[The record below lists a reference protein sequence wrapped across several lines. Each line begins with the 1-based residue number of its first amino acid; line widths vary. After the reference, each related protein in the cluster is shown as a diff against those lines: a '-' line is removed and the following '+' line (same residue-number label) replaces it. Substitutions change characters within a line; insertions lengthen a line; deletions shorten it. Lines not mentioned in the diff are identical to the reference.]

1 MPLRLRRMKF
11 DSHRVVLKW
20 RRALHQFHLLTSW
33 WLRSHAPYQP
43 LFVIASARSGSTL
56 LMDYI
61 SRVPGLQSYCEVLCN
76 LVPEGPRKSRLP
88 AEQALLHIR
97 RSLQALRAPIRGCK
111 LLIHQ
116 FENCGLTLDALDAT
130 FPSAKYIVLY
140 RESLAEQFV
149 SFETATATKQWILF
163 DEKESKHAQITVDP
177 NKMSE
182 FCQKTRQTYDHL
194 LAHPAI
200 RNRGVVLSYEQLVI
214 DPTSCLQNLIC
225 PLLAAPPVKPKTVL
239 IKQNSE
245 PLAQRIANY
254 GDVAD
259 LIHSALCRLAY

>member
-1 MPLRLRRMKF
+1 MKF
-11 DSHRVVLKW
+11 DSHHVVLKW
-20 RRALHQFHLLTSW
+20 RRALHQAHLLMSW
-33 WLRSHAPYQP
+33 WLRSHVPYQP

-88 AEQALLHIR
+88 AQQALLHIR
-97 RSLQALRAPIRGCK
+97 RSLQALQAPIRGCK

-116 FENCGLTLDALDAT
+116 FENCGLTIDALDST

-149 SFETATATKQWILF
+149 SFETATATKQWILL
-163 DEKESKHAQITVDP
+163 DAQESKHAQVVLDP
-177 NKMSE
+177 KKFAE
-182 FCQKTRQTYDHL
+182 FCQKTRLAYDDL

-200 RNRGVVLSYEQLVI
+200 RNRGIVLSYERLVT
-214 DPTSCLQNLIC
+214 DPASCLRDSIC
-225 PLLAAPPVKPKTVL
+225 PLLDAPPVTPKTL
-239 IKQNSE
+239 LLKQNSG
-245 PLAQRIANY
+245 PLANRVANY
-254 GDVAD
+254 ADVAD

>member
-1 MPLRLRRMKF
+1 MPRRLRRMKF
-11 DSHRVVLKW
+11 DSHRLMLKW
-20 RRALHQFHLLTSW
+20 RRALHQAHLLSSW

-76 LVPEGPRKSRLP
+76 LVPEGPRKPRLP
-88 AEQALLHIR
+88 AQKALLHIR

-116 FENCGLTLDALDAT
+116 FENCGLTLDTLDAT

-149 SFETATATKQWILF
+149 SFEVATATKQWILF
-163 DEKESKHAQITVDP
+163 DKKESKRAQITVDP
-177 NKMSE
+177 NKMSA
-182 FCQKTRQTYDHL
+182 FCQKTRQTYEFI

-200 RNRGVVLSYEQLVI
+200 QNRGIVLSYERLVT
-214 DPTSCLQNLIC
+214 DPTGCLRDRIC
-225 PLLAAPPVKPKTVL
+225 PLLDAPPVRPKTVL
-239 IKQNSE
+239 LKQNAE
-245 PLAQRIANY
+245 PLAQRVANY
-254 GDVAD
+254 ADVAD
-259 LIHSALCRLAY
+259 LITSALCRQAY